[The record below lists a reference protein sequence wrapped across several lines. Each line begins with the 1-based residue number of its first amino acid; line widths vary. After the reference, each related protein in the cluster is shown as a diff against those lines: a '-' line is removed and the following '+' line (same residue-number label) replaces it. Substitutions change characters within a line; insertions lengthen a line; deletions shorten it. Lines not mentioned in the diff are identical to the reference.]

1 MRQTVDARLPGDAG
15 MNVPNFSTARIAV
28 IGDYIID
35 EYWHCTSSRISPEA
49 PVPVCV
55 VEKVEQRPG
64 GAGNV
69 IAGIKAMGTRPLS
82 VSLTEPEH
90 KKVRIVVGNH
100 QVARADYIP
109 SEYDYV
115 MAWSWPAY
123 KEQIQHI
130 IRDSTIVV
138 VSDYGRMPMNVI
150 RETIDFAKRE
160 HKIVIVDPKRPD
172 HRLYYGADL
181 ITPNEKEWQ
190 TLGGKLP
197 PGNPYALVTRGE
209 KGMRLHRKRAKPVDI
224 PAVAREV
231 IDVTG
236 AGDTV
241 VAVMAAALG
250 SGYSMVDAARY
261 ANLAAGIAVE
271 HFGTYA
277 VTIEELA
284 RRVEE

>member
-1 MRQTVDARLPGDAG
+1 MQA
-15 MNVPNFSTARIAV
+15 PNFSTARIAV

-35 EYWHCTSSRISPEA
+35 EYWHCTSTRISPEA

-55 VEKVEQRPG
+55 VEKIETRPG

-69 IAGIKAMGTRPLS
+69 IAGIKALGVRPLS
-82 VSLTEPEH
+82 VYISQPVH

-100 QVARADYIP
+100 QVSRADYIP
-109 SEYDYV
+109 DERPYI
-115 MAWSWPAY
+115 MAWSSL
-123 KEQIQHI
+123 KEQIQYI
-130 IRDSTIVV
+130 IQDSTVVV

-150 RETIDFAKRE
+150 RETIDFAVGLRRT
-160 HKIVIVDPKRPD
+160 VIVDPKRPD
-172 HRLYYGADL
+172 HRLYRFADL

-190 TLGGKLP
+190 ALGGKLP
-197 PGNPYALVTRGE
+197 PGNQYALVTRGE

-250 SGYSMVDAARY
+250 SGYSMVDAAKY

-277 VTIEELA
+277 VTIEELT

>member
-1 MRQTVDARLPGDAG
+1 MTTLD
-15 MNVPNFSTARIAV
+15 FSRARIAV
-28 IGDYIID
+28 IGDYIVD
-35 EYWHCTSSRISPEA
+35 EYWHCTSTRISPEA

-69 IAGIKAMGTRPLS
+69 IAGIKALGVRQLS
-82 VSLTEPEH
+82 VYISKPEH

-100 QVARADYIP
+100 QVARADYLPDEWHYI
-109 SEYDYV
+109 S
-115 MAWSWPAY
+115 AWGMVKNA
-123 KEQIQHI
+123 IQDI
-130 IRDSTIVV
+130 IRDSNIVV

-150 RETIDFAKRE
+150 RETIDFAAGLRRT
-160 HKIVIVDPKRPD
+160 VIADPKRPD
-172 HRLYYGADL
+172 HRLYRHADL

-190 TLGGKLP
+190 ALGGRLP

-209 KGMRLHRKRAKPVDI
+209 KGMRLHRKRDKPVDI
-224 PAVAREV
+224 PAEAREV

-250 SGYSMVDAARY
+250 SGYSMVDAAKY

-277 VTIEELA
+277 VTLEELE
-284 RRVEE
+284 RRVAE

>member
-1 MRQTVDARLPGDAG
+1 MQS
-15 MNVPNFSTARIAV
+15 PNFSTARIAV

-35 EYWHCTSSRISPEA
+35 EYWHCTSTRISPEA

-69 IAGIKAMGTRPLS
+69 IAGIKALGVRPLS
-82 VSLTEPEH
+82 VYVSRPEH

-100 QVARADYIP
+100 QVSRADYLPNEHAYI
-109 SEYDYV
+109 
-115 MAWSWPAY
+115 MAWSRI
-123 KEQIQHI
+123 KNETQDLIL
-130 IRDSTIVV
+130 DSTIVV

>member
-1 MRQTVDARLPGDAG
+1 
-15 MNVPNFSTARIAV
+15 MNVPIFSSARITV
-28 IGDYIID
+28 IGDYIVD
-35 EYWHCTSSRISPEA
+35 EYWHCTSTRISPEA

-69 IAGIKAMGTRPLS
+69 IAGIKALGVLPLW
-82 VSLTEPEH
+82 VCVGHPEH

-100 QVARADYIP
+100 QVSRADYLPDERSYI
-109 SEYDYV
+109 
-115 MAWSWPAY
+115 MAWSTRKKY
-123 KEQIQHI
+123 IQEAI
-130 IRDSTIVV
+130 EESTIVV

-150 RETIDFAKRE
+150 RETIDFAAGLRRT
-160 HKIVIVDPKRPD
+160 VIVDPKRPD
-172 HRLYYGADL
+172 HRLYRHADL

-190 TLGGKLP
+190 ALGGKLP
-197 PGNPYALVTRGE
+197 PDNPNALVTRGD

-241 VAVMAAALG
+241 VAVMASALG
-250 SGYSMVDAARY
+250 SGYSMVDAAKY